1 MLCFINTFTF
11 EIIYAQLQSSIHII
25 ILRYIDILFKIIQIG
40 GEKMDILNGFIDGA
54 NSKSKDII
62 LGILIL
68 FLVLGSEKNIGFN
81 FLNSGNG
88 NGKRKT
94 HHRKYRGNTCNSQG
108 G

>member
-1 MLCFINTFTF
+1 
-11 EIIYAQLQSSIHII
+11 
-25 ILRYIDILFKIIQIG
+25 
-40 GEKMDILNGFIDGA
+40 MDILNGFIDGA
-54 NSKSKDII
+54 DSKSKDII

-81 FLNSGNG
+81 FLNNG

-94 HHRKYRGNTCNSQG
+94 HHRKYRENTCNSQG